1 MVRVPD
7 EWYQGGCRLGLHVLP
22 LPSYVGRAGGEK
34 VSTFDSRRLYVAL
47 PRHVGVQQERNE
59 HVRQEDH
66 LLNLF
71 CCPWEQ
77 IKLDHTGGVAE
88 RWARLL
94 NLYHTL
100 IAAYFS
106 GQSWL
111 CWPARV
117 QLKLVDIKGEPM

>member
-1 MVRVPD
+1 MNGTKVDAGLGCMSSLLPAMWVVQEGSKYQSPIAAVSMLLFPD
-7 EWYQGGCRLGLHVLP
+7 MW
-22 LPSYVGRAGGEK
+22 A
-34 VSTFDSRRLYVAL
+34 
-47 PRHVGVQQERNE
+47 VQQGRKE
-59 HVRQEDH
+59 HMRQEEH

-77 IKLDHTGGVAE
+77 IKMDHTGGVAE

-94 NLYHTL
+94 NLYHPL